1 MQEILIISDLK
12 IKIKDRVLLENASI
26 SFEAGDVV
34 LLEGNNGVGKTTFLK
49 TLIGIDKNS
58 RSAVSGSVEW
68 QGAGNSLTMDDK
80 ELLSLRSK
88 IAYLEQKDNYE
99 DFYGVTVKDI
109 LVDSY
114 EAYKGAVDRSDITYI
129 NEVFEKY
136 KPQGAT
142 FTMKSKIHKL
152 SGGQQR
158 MVSIIAALCLRKES
172 NVFIIDEPLN
182 NLDISSIVHI
192 SNLLNRIK
200 IENPNALFLIISHC
214 KIFPF
219 INKIARFENGRVF
232 VSDEKPVCHACFG
245 VPDENGYYK

>member
-1 MQEILIISDLK
+1 MQEILKISDLK

-192 SNLLNRIK
+192 SNLLNRIR

-245 VPDENGYYK
+245 MPDENGYYK